1 MNNSSDYFYKCYRK
15 DNNFKFDYTEQDF
28 KQPLFPQ
35 KTFDVLD
42 EIDAMM
48 YCKKSYIYSIGDN
61 IDLDK
66 DIMRFEILRVCLE
79 VFLKYCLE
87 MALE

>member
-1 MNNSSDYFYKCYRK
+1 M
-15 DNNFKFDYTEQDF
+15 
-28 KQPLFPQ
+28 
-35 KTFDVLD
+35 LD
-42 EIDAMM
+42 EIDALM

-79 VFLKYCLE
+79 VFLKDCLE
-87 MALE
+87 IALEEKMVVSD

>member
-1 MNNSSDYFYKCYRK
+1 
-15 DNNFKFDYTEQDF
+15 
-28 KQPLFPQ
+28 LLPQ

-42 EIDAMM
+42 EIDALM

-79 VFLKYCLE
+79 VFLKDCLE
-87 MALE
+87 IALEEKMVVSD

>member
-1 MNNSSDYFYKCYRK
+1 
-15 DNNFKFDYTEQDF
+15 
-28 KQPLFPQ
+28 
-35 KTFDVLD
+35 
-42 EIDAMM
+42 MM